1 MRFEYVYIYNYIRLY
16 IYIYIYL
23 PPWQWSTQLGFCYPH
38 VNKTIPK
45 RVVPIDPSMPAW
57 RVKLLLRCNHKWSQV
72 QGSFRNLQTFGRFLK
87 SGLYIYMYIGCIYS
101 LYIYMYTISIWL
113 YLDTFGCCFG
123 TLLESFERP
132 LSIYE
137 LIPVGKMPLAALCSG
152 KMELAILLLA
162 TCSCQMLI
170 YSLPS
175 GKPPVCYWKLP
186 FIVDLRIKHGDFP

>member
-1 MRFEYVYIYNYIRLY
+1 MWTKQYQNGLC
-16 IYIYIYL
+16 
-23 PPWQWSTQLGFCYPH
+23 PSTHPCPH
-38 VNKTIPK
+38 GGSN
-45 RVVPIDPSMPAW
+45 SQ
-57 RVKLLLRCNHKWSQV
+57 KWSEV
-72 QGSFRNLQTFGRFLK
+72 QGSFRNLQTLGRFLK
-87 SGLYIYMYIGCIYS
+87 SGLYIYICILDVFTHCMYI
-101 LYIYMYTISIWL
+101 YIYINMYTISIWL

-123 TLLESFERP
+123 TLFESFERP

-175 GKPPVCYWKLP
+175 GKPTVCYWKLP

>member
-1 MRFEYVYIYNYIRLY
+1 MVNTIRFL
-16 IYIYIYL
+16 L
-23 PPWQWSTQLGFCYPH
+23 PPCEQNNTKTGCAHRPIHARMAGQTPSALQPQMESSSRQL
-38 VNKTIPK
+38 
-45 RVVPIDPSMPAW
+45 
-57 RVKLLLRCNHKWSQV
+57 Q
-72 QGSFRNLQTFGRFLK
+72 K
-87 SGLYIYMYIGCIYS
+87 SSDIWKISEIWIVYIYMYIGCIYS

>member
-1 MRFEYVYIYNYIRLY
+1 MWTKQYQNGLC
-16 IYIYIYL
+16 
-23 PPWQWSTQLGFCYPH
+23 PSTHPCPHGGSNSFC
-38 VNKTIPK
+38 VATTNG
-45 RVVPIDPSMPAW
+45 
-57 RVKLLLRCNHKWSQV
+57 VKFKAASEI
-72 QGSFRNLQTFGRFLK
+72 FRHLEDFWNLDCI
-87 SGLYIYMYIGCIYS
+87 YIYMYIGCIYS